1 MVTTSVIRL
10 SHLLVNMVLEQILNL
25 KSVEKRAVNVFFLGV
40 IYTFIGIICGRLIF
54 PEYTGLMSVAFT
66 SILLIPSLSF
76 VLQLEENVEIRE
88 KKFALSV
95 LFQDHKDIF
104 KMYLGLFLGIF
115 FAYAVTAL
123 VWPGSAIQANFSPQ
137 IATAGISGAAVGSFD
152 LSGIILNNLVV
163 LVVCFVLSIIYGS
176 GAVLFLTWNA
186 SVWGIVIGF
195 FARHAATVSDKSLFV
210 AFVLAIV
217 PILPHLITEAASY
230 ISAAIVGGVVSK
242 AVIREEL
249 FSKKFHHIITD
260 AIILMVMAVLFI
272 LLAAVIEVY
281 VL

>member
-1 MVTTSVIRL
+1 
-10 SHLLVNMVLEQILNL
+10 MVLEQLLNL
-25 KSVEKRAVNVFFLGV
+25 KSVEKKAINVFFLGV
-40 IYTFIGIICGRLIF
+40 VYTFIGIICARIIF

-88 KKFALSV
+88 KKFALGV

-104 KMYLGLFLGIF
+104 KLYLSLFLGIF

-123 VWPGSAIQANFSPQ
+123 VWPGSAIQVYFSPQ
-137 IATAGISGAAVGSFD
+137 TITAGISGAAVGGLSF
-152 LSGIILNNLVV
+152 SGILVNNLIV

-186 SVWGIVIGF
+186 SVWGIVVGF
-195 FARHAATVSDKSLFV
+195 FAKHAATVSNKSLVV

-217 PILPHLITEAASY
+217 PILPHLVTEAASY
-230 ISAAIVGGVVSK
+230 VSAAIVGGVVSK
-242 AVIREEL
+242 AVIREQL

-260 AIILMVMAVLFI
+260 AIILMVMAVLLI
-272 LLAAVIEVY
+272 VVAAIVEVY
-281 VL
+281 AL